1 MYDQL
6 VNLISALGFPIAVSV
21 YLLINVSTKLDSL
34 INNVRKLEE
43 DISNLI
49 KYQKE
54 K

>member
-21 YLLINVSTKLDSL
+21 YLLISVGTKLDSL
-34 INNVRKLEE
+34 INNVQKLEE

-49 KYQKE
+49 KYQRE